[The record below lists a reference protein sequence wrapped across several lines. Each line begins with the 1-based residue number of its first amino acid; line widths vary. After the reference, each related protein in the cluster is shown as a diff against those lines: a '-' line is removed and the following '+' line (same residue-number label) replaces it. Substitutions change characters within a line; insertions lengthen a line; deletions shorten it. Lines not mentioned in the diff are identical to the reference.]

1 MKYNFTAFFEHAS
14 KEEIEKLRS
23 LFWEYKWESV
33 KEKLDSVFVISKI
46 LELGSPEQIKILE
59 KAVGKKKI
67 RNFLKEK
74 GEKLLSPKSYNF
86 WKNYYERKTSART

>member
-1 MKYNFTAFFEHAS
+1 MKYNFTAFFKDTSE
-14 KEEIEKLRS
+14 EEIGKLKP

-33 KEKLDSVFVISKI
+33 KEKMDSVFVISKI
-46 LELGSPEQIKILE
+46 LELGNPEQIKILE
-59 KAVGKKKI
+59 KAVGKEKI
-67 RNFLKEK
+67 RNFLEEK